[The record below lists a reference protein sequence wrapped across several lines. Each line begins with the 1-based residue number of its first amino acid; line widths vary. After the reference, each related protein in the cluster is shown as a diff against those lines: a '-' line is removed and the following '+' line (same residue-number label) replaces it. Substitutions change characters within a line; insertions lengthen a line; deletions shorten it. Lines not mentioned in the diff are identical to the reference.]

1 VQKPRCPGE
10 DSKHDCWGHRHQK
23 CTGQVSK
30 PWPTRRGNVIPRH
43 EDEYFADTWCAI
55 HLGLQLPS
63 REAGKCGLARWL
75 CLSLGVI
82 GFECCPLPPRPA
94 PPPCGKPHPSAPDKS
109 QDCFLRGGP
118 PAPDPLAHCTVARWC
133 CIFRFRSSSRI
144 RCVGSTEQVS
154 LMRPGVLVEPPFGVW
169 WPGTPSEKS
178 LQCAARVSATTGGAN
193 IRVKVMES
201 GAFITKK
208 MASVDVHCRA
218 TPCDGCYVPHV
229 VGPRW

>member
-1 VQKPRCPGE
+1 M
-10 DSKHDCWGHRHQK
+10 
-23 CTGQVSK
+23 
-30 PWPTRRGNVIPRH
+30 
-43 EDEYFADTWCAI
+43 
-55 HLGLQLPS
+55 LPS
-63 REAGKCGLARWL
+63 PTSSSPTPMWQTPP
-75 CLSLGVI
+75 I
-82 GFECCPLPPRPA
+82 CPRQITRL
-94 PPPCGKPHPSAPDKS
+94 
-109 QDCFLRGGP
+109 FLRGVP
-118 PAPDPLAHCTVARWC
+118 PAPGPLAHCTVARWC

-229 VGPRW
+229 VGARW

>member
-1 VQKPRCPGE
+1 M
-10 DSKHDCWGHRHQK
+10 
-23 CTGQVSK
+23 
-30 PWPTRRGNVIPRH
+30 
-43 EDEYFADTWCAI
+43 
-55 HLGLQLPS
+55 QLPS

-109 QDCFLRGGP
+109 QDCFLRGVP
-118 PAPDPLAHCTVARWC
+118 PVPDPLAHCTVARWC

-169 WPGTPSEKS
+169 WPGTPSEKITAVCCTCLCYDRWGQHPREGHGEWS
-178 LQCAARVSATTGGAN
+178 IYHEEDGIGRCALQSHS
-193 IRVKVMES
+193 M
-201 GAFITKK
+201 
-208 MASVDVHCRA
+208 
-218 TPCDGCYVPHV
+218 
-229 VGPRW
+229 

>member
-1 VQKPRCPGE
+1 MAVVLASRRCLALHP
-10 DSKHDCWGHRHQK
+10 K
-23 CTGQVSK
+23 CE
-30 PWPTRRGNVIPRH
+30 RRCRNRGAPVKT
-43 EDEYFADTWCAI
+43 AST
-55 HLGLQLPS
+55 
-63 REAGKCGLARWL
+63 CGLARWL

-109 QDCFLRGGP
+109 QDCFLRGVP